1 MNRSDAILKVAIV
14 GIESPAAGGA
24 YTAENL
30 MLKQIQRVLEGNEIV
45 LISESG
51 SSFRLWKTFLRIKR
65 IIEGIFFLWNFRPVT
80 WSVVHRFRWL
90 PTSKFERELLRNNID
105 LVFFVGA
112 YDRAIEL
119 KKIPF
124 IATIWDLGHR
134 DLPSL
139 PELGS
144 DREFEYRDWRI
155 RNIAIKAHAMVV
167 DSEVTRT
174 KLSNYYGISPTKIY
188 ALPFC
193 PGANA
198 VPSISERESFA
209 FYPAHYWSHKNH
221 MVLFDA
227 IASLVSMGH
236 KPRHLKLTGLDR
248 GNLSYLSK
256 KVIELQISEYVEF
269 LGFISSS
276 ELDYLYR
283 QAAIMVM
290 PSLLGPTNLP
300 PLEALLRGCPVAVN
314 ETASANLRDWP
325 GVIKLNGFDT
335 QAWAEVLNIQ
345 SKFEQVNSQEIQQF
359 LFENEEL
366 NVKQLKLIFDNF
378 RRIKRTHTTS

>member
-1 MNRSDAILKVAIV
+1 VNRSDAILKVAIV
-14 GIESPAAGGA
+14 GIESPEAGGA
-24 YTAENL
+24 HTAENL

-45 LISESG
+45 HISESG

-65 IIEGIFFLWNFRPVT
+65 IIEGIFFLWNFRPIT
-80 WSVVHRFRWL
+80 WSVVHKFRWL
-90 PTSKFERELLRNNID
+90 PTSKFERAHLRNNID

-139 PELGS
+139 PELGA

-155 RNIAIKAHAMVV
+155 RNIAIKAHAVVV
-167 DSEVTRT
+167 DSEITRT
-174 KLSNYYGISPTKIY
+174 KLSNYYGISPAKIY

-198 VPSISERESFA
+198 VLSTSKRESFA

-227 IASLVSMGH
+227 IASLVSMGQ
-236 KPRHLKLTGLDR
+236 KPRRLKLTGLDR

-269 LGFISSS
+269 LGFISPS

-345 SKFEQVNSQEIQQF
+345 NKFEQVDSQEIQQY

-366 NVKQLKLIFDNF
+366 NVKQLKLIFDDF